1 MTDFDDQDALA
12 AEYVLGTLD
21 SDERSEAAARA
32 EADAEFA
39 ARVQY
44 WEHRLGSLSVM
55 VDEVEPG
62 PALWEKIRAGIGEGT
77 QTGEI
82 RLPGV
87 SPEAAVLAPVHA
99 GGAEIVDLSRRVRR
113 WRGASAGLAA
123 MAALLAIF
131 VAVGELAPGRLPSR
145 LQPGGPA
152 PVQTAQTQQPS
163 VQSPQPTPVAT
174 NAGRFVA
181 VLQKDAN
188 SPAFLL
194 TVDTDSRMLTVRR
207 VAAEQEPGKSYELW
221 LVSDQLPAPKSLG
234 VVGQDEFTQHRMA
247 AADDADMMK
256 AATYAVSLEPQGG
269 SPSGAPTGPVMYL
282 GKLMEAMPPA
292 APKP

>member
-1 MTDFDDQDALA
+1 MTDFDDRDALA

-21 SDERSEAAARA
+21 PDERAAAAARA
-32 EADAEFA
+32 DADAEFA

-44 WEHRLGSLSVM
+44 WERRLGSLSVM
-55 VDEVEPG
+55 VDEVEPAPG
-62 PALWEKIRAGIGEGT
+62 LWEKIRAELGDGA
-77 QTGEI
+77 QTGEM
-82 RLPGV
+82 RLPGA
-87 SPEAAVLAPVHA
+87 SAEAVVLAPADA

-113 WRGASAGLAA
+113 WRAASVGLAA

-145 LQPGGPA
+145 LRPGGAP
-152 PVQTAQTQQPS
+152 PVQTAQTAPSTQP
-163 VQSPQPTPVAT
+163 PQPTQVAT

-234 VVGQDEFTQHRMA
+234 VVGQDEFTQHRMTT
-247 AADDADMMK
+247 ADDADMMK